1 MRARDRAPQ
10 DPFTVR
16 LDISF
21 QPIGAPSIRR
31 VATAWLEKGFVRWSS
46 PCLDESHERA
56 DVPAFEHQFGDSAC
70 TLPAFMR
77 AMQWLDAVCFGAADL
92 EVVRRACLLNPEY
105 GLVCMPADGGANT
118 PATGEQA

>member
-1 MRARDRAPQ
+1 MRALERAPQ
-10 DPFTVR
+10 DPSTVC

-21 QPIGAPSIRR
+21 HPIGAPRIGG

-46 PCLDESHERA
+46 PCLDERHEHA

-77 AMQWLDAVCFGAADL
+77 AMQWLDAVCFGAANL
-92 EVVRRACLLNPEY
+92 EAVWRACLLNPEY
-105 GLVCMPADGGANT
+105 GLVCMPADRCANT
-118 PATGEQA
+118 PATGKTA